1 MVYLQTQL
9 IFVRHGQTDWNKKNL
24 IQGQSDVPLNEI
36 GRKQAT
42 EKADFF
48 IKRNFDIAYSSPLV
62 RAYETG
68 QIILKNSDIKIC
80 KDIRLK
86 ERNFGLIEGHHVMQI
101 RTTIRKLEIDS
112 TIEKD
117 ELLEKR
123 LADFIQDV
131 LKLHQGKTIIII
143 AHSHVIKAAQRV
155 INPQKPLEYSTST
168 KNLSVFDFTYN
179 YDTRTWVT
187 NLLEVIN

>member
-68 QIILKNSDIKIC
+68 
-80 KDIRLK
+80 
-86 ERNFGLIEGHHVMQI
+86 
-101 RTTIRKLEIDS
+101 
-112 TIEKD
+112 
-117 ELLEKR
+117 
-123 LADFIQDV
+123 
-131 LKLHQGKTIIII
+131 
-143 AHSHVIKAAQRV
+143 
-155 INPQKPLEYSTST
+155 
-168 KNLSVFDFTYN
+168 
-179 YDTRTWVT
+179 
-187 NLLEVIN
+187 